1 MPRQRYD
8 DEFKIGAAKLVRE
21 QGYSVKKAAVNLGVD
36 IGSIRRW
43 VREFGSAPSLPA
55 SGATAEQFQRENA
68 RLREENRRL
77 LMEREILKKAATFFA
92 KELT

>member
-1 MPRQRYD
+1 MSRKRYA

-21 QGYSVKKAAVNLGVD
+21 QGYTVKKAAESLGVD

-43 VREFGSAPSLPA
+43 VHEFGQALSLSD
-55 SGATAEQFQRENA
+55 SGSTAEQFQRENI

-77 LMEREILKKAATFFA
+77 LIEREILKKAATFFA

>member
-1 MPRQRYD
+1 MTRKRYD
-8 DEFKIGAAKLVRE
+8 DEFKIAAAKLVRE
-21 QGYSVKKAAVNLGVD
+21 QGYSAKKAAENLGVD

-43 VREFGSAPSLPA
+43 VREFAVASSVAG
-55 SGATAEQFQRENA
+55 SGATAEQLQRENV
-68 RLREENRRL
+68 RLRDENRRL

>member
-1 MPRQRYD
+1 MSRKRYD

-21 QGYSVKKAAVNLGVD
+21 QGYTVKKAAENLGVD
-36 IGSIRRW
+36 SGSIRRW
-43 VREFGSAPSLPA
+43 VREFGPAPSL
-55 SGATAEQFQRENA
+55 SGSGTTAEQFQRENT

-77 LMEREILKKAATFFA
+77 LIEREILKKAATFFA